1 MDPITQGAL
10 GASCAQL
17 LLHKWDKRNA
27 WLVGGLAGMAAD
39 LDVLIYSPQDPMLGA
54 FYHRHFSHSLLFIP
68 LGALLVATLLALFK
82 RFRNPWWLTLLAAL
96 IGYATHGLLDACTN
110 YGTVLFWPFSE
121 RRIYWDLIS
130 IIDPFFT
137 LPLVL
142 GVAWTVIHDTRAGVI
157 LGLTLAGLFLLFNL
171 VQHQRALEAA
181 QIYLNNQPNKVSK
194 LRVYPKVASST
205 AWRGVARLNKHLL
218 IMDIITPLSEQAKV
232 TYSAN
237 YPLFLPADLPT
248 YVKKSSSLLRD
259 FTIFNWFSDG
269 YLIPVTQQP
278 LTLADGRY
286 LMDDNLRLALWG
298 IRFLP
303 NRPHVVGL
311 NFIYLEAKQ

>member
-27 WLVGGLAGMAAD
+27 WLVGALAGMAAD
-39 LDVLIYSPQDPMLGA
+39 LDVLIYSPQNPMLGA
-54 FYHRHFSHSLLFIP
+54 LYHRHFTHALSFIP
-68 LGALLVATLLALFK
+68 LGGLLVAAFLALFK
-82 RFRNPWWLTLLAAL
+82 RFRNCWWLTLAAAL

-110 YGTVLFWPFSE
+110 YGTLLFWPFSE

-137 LPLVL
+137 VPLIL
-142 GVAWTVIHDTRAGVI
+142 GVAWTVIHDTRAGVMF
-157 LGLTLAGLFLLFNL
+157 GLILAGLVLLFNF

-181 QIYLNNQPNKVSK
+181 KIYLKSQPAKMAN

-205 AWRGVARLNKHLL
+205 AWRGIVRLNKKLL
-218 IMDIITPLSEQAKV
+218 IMNIATPLNQQSKV
-232 TYSAN
+232 TSSVS
-237 YPLFLPADLPT
+237 YPLFLPEDLPA
-248 YVKKSSSLLRD
+248 YVKKSASQLRD
-259 FTIFNWFSDG
+259 FTIFSWFTDG
-269 YLIPVTQQP
+269 YLIPVSQQP
-278 LTLADGRY
+278 LTIADGRY

-303 NRPHVVGL
+303 RHPHVIAL
-311 NFIYLEAKQ
+311 NYIYLETKQ